1 MQQHINSPTRARGQ
15 AVPHLL
21 DLVISDESFI
31 ENIELDAPIGKSD
44 HCTMHIGCK
53 FKPVKCCSIDKYALS
68 RGNYDGLRSSL
79 QLLNWKELLSQYA
92 DNIDDMCMRLNVN

>member
-1 MQQHINSPTRARGQ
+1 MQQHINLPTRARGQ

-31 ENIELDAPIGKSD
+31 ENIELDAPIGKSNY
-44 HCTMHIGCK
+44 CTMHIGCK

-68 RGNYDGLRSSL
+68 RGDYDGLR
-79 QLLNWKELLSQYA
+79 
-92 DNIDDMCMRLNVN
+92 I